1 MEVENV
7 TMINRKHKDTL
18 FADYFGNEKYKE
30 NLLSLFNA
38 LNNTNYTDVN
48 ALEITTIDSVIY
60 MGMKNDVSC
69 IIEGN
74 MSLLEHQSTF
84 NPNMPLRGLIY
95 FGKLYNK
102 LVSPNKEALY
112 RTSLLKIPTPQYF
125 VLYNGSAEQ
134 PEYLELHL
142 SDAFV
147 HKDAKHRYEWTAIML
162 NINPGYNEALVNS
175 CTALKEYSIF
185 VGKIRQYLR
194 QRFSIEEAVNKA
206 VDECIAEN
214 IMKDYLLR
222 NKAGVI
228 DMCLEEF
235 DFEKYKQLVAED
247 IAELKA
253 ALAKQKEETAAALA
267 DKDAEILRLKK
278 LLAERN
284 N

>member
-1 MEVENV
+1 MKIAAVCV
-7 TMINRKHKDTL
+7 GQKL
-18 FADYFGNEKYKE
+18 AFLQFG
-30 NLLSLFNA
+30 L
-38 LNNTNYTDVN
+38 
-48 ALEITTIDSVIY
+48 
-60 MGMKNDVSC
+60 
-69 IIEGN
+69 
-74 MSLLEHQSTF
+74 
-84 NPNMPLRGLIY
+84 
-95 FGKLYNK
+95 
-102 LVSPNKEALY
+102 
-112 RTSLLKIPTPQYF
+112 
-125 VLYNGSAEQ
+125 
-134 PEYLELHL
+134 
-142 SDAFV
+142 
-147 HKDAKHRYEWTAIML
+147 
-162 NINPGYNEALVNS
+162 GYNEALVNS

-194 QRFSIEEAVNKA
+194 QRLSIEEAVNKT

-247 IAELKA
+247 MAELKA
-253 ALAKQKEETAAALA
+253 ALANKDVEIAKQKAETAAALAKQKEETAAALADKDAEIAKQKKETAAALA